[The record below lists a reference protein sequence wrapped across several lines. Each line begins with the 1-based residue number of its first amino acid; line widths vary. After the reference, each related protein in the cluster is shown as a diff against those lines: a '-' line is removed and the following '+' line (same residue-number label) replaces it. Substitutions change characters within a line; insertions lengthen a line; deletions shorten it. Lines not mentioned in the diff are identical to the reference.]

1 MNAGQYEGLM
11 ARLGEIMDR
20 MPERPAPEPAQ
31 SFTVNHLD
39 GSKTIT
45 TTRLDDGSKTVVH
58 VPAEPVRT
66 GWPYERE
73 GPAPVPTDV
82 AKVDRQPGEDPETT
96 GARQALVRMLSVLDG
111 WIEGARENHDALGHR
126 GENRGE
132 ECWRSFAPSDIRNMV
147 NDVARELGLAEF
159 PVPANVVFLPIDRH
173 SGAPVD
179 GGADGAIREAFISG
193 TQPGAGFGSP

>member
-11 ARLGEIMDR
+11 VRLGEILDR

-31 SFTVNHLD
+31 SFTVQHLD

-73 GPAPVPTDV
+73 GPAPVPADV
-82 AKVDRQPGEDPETT
+82 AKVDRGGPLGAPGRR
-96 GARQALVRMLSVLDG
+96 GAHRALVRMLSMLDG
-111 WIEGARENHDALGHR
+111 WIEGARENHDGMGHR
-126 GENRGE
+126 NENRGE
-132 ECWRSFAPSDIRNMV
+132 ECWTQFHPTDIRRMV

-159 PVPANVVFLPIDRH
+159 PEPANPKEDEVR
-173 SGAPVD
+173 
-179 GGADGAIREAFISG
+179 
-193 TQPGAGFGSP
+193 